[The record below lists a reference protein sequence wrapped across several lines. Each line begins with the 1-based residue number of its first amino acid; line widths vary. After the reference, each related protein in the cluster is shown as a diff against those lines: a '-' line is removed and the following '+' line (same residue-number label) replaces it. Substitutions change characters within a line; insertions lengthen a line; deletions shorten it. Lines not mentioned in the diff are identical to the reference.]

1 MYRIQGIKTSFYVCR
16 FCDPFKYRFQ
26 HRKIAHEYEQVCVF
40 SRLCIVICLDWSAI
54 SIWFKFYSLPCY
66 TLPLL
71 FLLCVYS
78 IFIDIF
84 AFRVA
89 IMWVSVC
96 VWSSFN
102 KKVTHLDIRS
112 KFKDFILFVW
122 IQIKYLLTCACI
134 LNERTD
140 GPIDHSFRT
149 IHMRAARYKVISSII
164 IAICWFYQNGLID
177 YYIECK

>member
-1 MYRIQGIKTSFYVCR
+1 MKTSFYVCR

-140 GPIDHSFRT
+140 GLTDRPF
-149 IHMRAARYKVISSII
+149 MRAARSKVISSII
-164 IAICWFYQNGLID
+164 IAIWLVLSKWLD
-177 YYIECK
+177 WLLHRV

>member
-84 AFRVA
+84 AFHVGKC
-89 IMWVSVC
+89 VFVC
-96 VWSSFN
+96 VCEVRSTKRSHILTLDRNSKISFY
-102 KKVTHLDIRS
+102 S
-112 KFKDFILFVW
+112 FEFKLN
-122 IQIKYLLTCACI
+122 TCSHAHAYWT
-134 LNERTD
+134 NGRTD
-140 GPIDHSFRT
+140 WPIDHSWEL
-149 IHMRAARYKVISSII
+149 RALK
-164 IAICWFYQNGLID
+164 W
-177 YYIECK
+177 